1 MDSDHLDTTPADD
14 LRGAWQ
20 AWHQPEQSS
29 RFPRSAAGVSAQL
42 IKRRLAQAGHL
53 LRHLRPTTALAL
65 LQAPGSP
72 PPDWPWH
79 WHPRWCALV
88 GLALIQHQE
97 PQMARD
103 VLQEG
108 LELLDALEATA
119 GPPEPGAWLRYL
131 LGVSYCQSGQPLRAL
146 AYHRQ
151 GLAAIIDGSLRDPEL
166 AMLLYQGLGNAYL
179 ALGFDARAIACLT
192 LARKRGQDVFN
203 PSAEGMTELS
213 LGLAYTQQGNW
224 QEAKRALTRSLQR
237 FEELDAPL
245 LVAQARACLG
255 QVLLEQR
262 HEEEAETVLRLALRG
277 AERLGDP
284 RTRGE
289 ALGAL
294 AQVSLS
300 RGEADHAIRLIQTG
314 LAILRETQ
322 TNRSPGNSPS
332 CWHASTGRS
341 TIRRPQRK
349 CSKQP
354 STSSMPH
361 LIVASSS
368 GPMSPTHSSLPTRG
382 AFKKPMNSWKL
393 PQSSPIPE
401 HAPGSPRAAMASGNR
416 AFPYEQVGTARAWVH
431 W

>member
-1 MDSDHLDTTPADD
+1 MDSDHLEATPPDD
-14 LRGAWQ
+14 LRRVRQ
-20 AWHQPEQSS
+20 ARHQPERPS
-29 RFPRSAAGVSAQL
+29 RVPHNAAGASAQL
-42 IKRRLAQAGHL
+42 IKRRLARAEHL
-53 LRHLRPTTALAL
+53 IRQLRPTTALAL

-72 PPDWPWH
+72 PPDWPRH

-88 GLALIQHQE
+88 GWALLQHQE

-108 LELLDALEATA
+108 IELLAALEDPALTATA

-151 GLAAIIDGSLRDPEL
+151 GLAAIDEGRLRDPEL
-166 AMLLYQGLGNAYL
+166 TMLLFQGLGNAYL

-192 LARKRGQDVFN
+192 LARKRGQDVCN

-213 LGLAYTQQGNW
+213 LGLAYTQQENW

-237 FEELDAPL
+237 FEEFDAPL
-245 LVAQARACLG
+245 LVAQARVCLG
-255 QVLLEQR
+255 QVLLELR
-262 HEEEAETVLRLALRG
+262 HEVEAEALLLLALRG

-300 RGEADHAIRLIQTG
+300 RGEADRAIRLIERG
-314 LAILRETQ
+314 LAALRETRD
-322 TNRSPGNSPS
+322 RSVAGQLTLTLARIYGAQHHQEAAEEVLKTAIDL
-332 CWHASTGRS
+332 CHAIPHRGLIARAHESYAQFLANQGRF
-341 TIRRPQRK
+341 QEAYE
-349 CSKQP
+349 Q
-354 STSSMPH
+354 
-361 LIVASSS
+361 LAVAS
-368 GPMSPTHSSLPTRG
+368 
-382 AFKKPMNSWKL
+382 
-393 PQSSPIPE
+393 QQVIPE
-401 HAPGSPRAAMASGNR
+401 VEAAP
-416 AFPYEQVGTARAWVH
+416 
-431 W
+431 

>member
-20 AWHQPEQSS
+20 AWHRPEQSS

-42 IKRRLAQAGHL
+42 IKRRLAQAGYL

-79 WHPRWCALV
+79 WHPRWCVLV

-108 LELLDALEATA
+108 LELHDALEATA

-151 GLAAIIDGSLRDPEL
+151 GLAAIDDGSLRDPEL

-192 LARKRGQDVFN
+192 LARKRGQDVYN

-322 TNRSPGNSPS
+322 DQPIAGQLSLMLARIYGAQHNQEAAEEVFKTAIDLF
-332 CWHASTGRS
+332 HAT
-341 TIRRPQRK
+341 
-349 CSKQP
+349 
-354 STSSMPH
+354 PH
-361 LIVASSS
+361 RGLIVRAHESYAQFLANQGRFQEAYEQLEVASQ
-368 GPMSPTHSSLPTRG
+368 
-382 AFKKPMNSWKL
+382 KV
-393 PQSSPIPE
+393 IPE
-401 HAPGSPRAAMASGNR
+401 VEAAP
-416 AFPYEQVGTARAWVH
+416 
-431 W
+431 